1 MAKLW
6 QKEYTLD
13 TLMEEFSVG
22 SDYLIDQE
30 LVIADALASI
40 AHARTLGRIDLLEKA
55 ELAALEE
62 GLGEV
67 IRLRQEG
74 TFEIRLEDEEI
85 GRASCRERV

>member
-67 IRLRQEG
+67 IRLRQ
-74 TFEIRLEDEEI
+74 R
-85 GRASCRERV
+85 GRSRFASRMRTATPPSRST